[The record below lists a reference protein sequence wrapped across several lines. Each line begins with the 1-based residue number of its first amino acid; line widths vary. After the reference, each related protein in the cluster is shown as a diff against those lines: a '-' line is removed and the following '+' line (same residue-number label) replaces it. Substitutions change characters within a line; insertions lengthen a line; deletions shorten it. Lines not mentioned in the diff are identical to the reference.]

1 VVRVTA
7 TNVAGSTSREYAID
21 TEALV
26 EDYIWRNR
34 GEEHSGLAP
43 LFADPRVAV
52 PIAISALA
60 IFLTAVTL
68 LLRYKVDSFS

>member
-7 TNVAGSTSREYAID
+7 TNVAGYTSREYGGN
-21 TEALV
+21 
-26 EDYIWRNR
+26 YQSNWRNR